1 MDSRL
6 SDTLTWRSII
16 VVMIE
21 FPFDLMFCFSTRLR
35 LFIETIHSN
44 RIERT
49 RTIKIRIDCSEVKD
63 IGEK

>member
-16 VVMIE
+16 VVVME
-21 FPFDLMFCFSTRLR
+21 FPLALMICFATRLR

-49 RTIKIRIDCSEVKD
+49 IKIRIDCSEVKD